1 MTQFQYTARNE
12 SGQRIS
18 GMLEA
23 ESEGAV
29 LRLLQ
34 EKRLF
39 PIAVQGQASAAK
51 GKKSFLGGRVRGR
64 DIGTMYGQLGDLIG
78 SGVPLLRALDSLIR
92 STVNPRLVEI
102 LKQVRTE
109 VSEGKSLTDALKGF
123 PKVFPPLHTAMV
135 QAGERAA
142 FL

>member
-12 SGQRIS
+12 SGQRIT

-39 PIAVQGQASAAK
+39 PILVKGQASAAQAK
-51 GKKSFLGGRVRGR
+51 LNLLSKRVRGR
-64 DIGTMYGQLGDLIG
+64 DIGMMYGQLGDLIG

-92 STVNPRLVEI
+92 SSRMMFI
-102 LKQVRTE
+102 
-109 VSEGKSLTDALKGF
+109 
-123 PKVFPPLHTAMV
+123 
-135 QAGERAA
+135 
-142 FL
+142 